1 MGVLYGYDGSQPK
14 YNIRVHWDANSDL
27 NFVNYEMAYR
37 ISGGTW
43 VTESTRA
50 VQIYSWPGHYL
61 YSYNS
66 AGSAMLYKKQFNP
79 GATYEFAVRSWYKSA
94 TPVEDED
101 GYLSYPENVYSDW
114 TTTSVSLPATPGNLT
129 TAARLKG
136 ISHTYRAY
144 RYQNT
149 YKSSIIYNADTYDT
163 VLSVLPVN
171 DRFARSTNYQ
181 YREYRSP
188 DQTQLGWTS
197 VTPENQ
203 ICLPDFTCLLFRNL
217 SPSKTYEFRT
227 QTWFNSSTLV
237 DEGDGGWN
245 YQENTTVPEW
255 VTTMVTT
262 PAAPVAGG
270 APSNFSKEDSPIS
283 IPDVDGGEYPGKV
296 YNLSWLTPS
305 TTTNS
310 YGTLIQYD
318 IQTASSTQT
327 YEIATMPSGVTTLSV
342 PPSNSTSVGNFDETD
357 TRTFRIRAVYG
368 IEDGDGYWT
377 VKGYSPW
384 VY

>member
-1 MGVLYGYDGSQPK
+1 
-14 YNIRVHWDANSDL
+14 
-27 NFVNYEMAYR
+27 
-37 ISGGTW
+37 
-43 VTESTRA
+43 
-50 VQIYSWPGHYL
+50 
-61 YSYNS
+61 
-66 AGSAMLYKKQFNP
+66 
-79 GATYEFAVRSWYKSA
+79 
-94 TPVEDED
+94 
-101 GYLSYPENVYSDW
+101 
-114 TTTSVSLPATPGNLT
+114 
-129 TAARLKG
+129 
-136 ISHTYRAY
+136 
-144 RYQNT
+144 
-149 YKSSIIYNADTYDT
+149 
-163 VLSVLPVN
+163 
-171 DRFARSTNYQ
+171 
-181 YREYRSP
+181 
-188 DQTQLGWTS
+188 
-197 VTPENQ
+197 
-203 ICLPDFTCLLFRNL
+203 
-217 SPSKTYEFRT
+217 
-227 QTWFNSSTLV
+227 V